1 MAPQKSRRSQAR
13 KVGQNVRKPKTK
25 RVFTYS
31 QSENKEAPS
40 ISTNIEE
47 SPSSP
52 TSLLDTRP
60 RFLYSISL
68 NNLVRLDWEHRQE
81 LLPHGPGATKLEH
94 LGFKGRIYDI
104 ESLEPVASGNKF
116 VYLHPEKRYY
126 VVPIYE
132 EGQPHDTPQRF
143 LLVRNQDSIL
153 DVGPHICVIG
163 PSDASPNNEPFAYLH
178 IIGGEDENLWTSPLS
193 VTMGVV
199 EAVLTATTPET
210 SVFPSSAPL
219 DEDLLSCIDVLA
231 IAQSSRPNAAKDFD
245 AAHNKFLEYVQKH
258 YGLDNIPIIIGQ
270 TQFDPTLGHSAATI
284 ANNPALPDDVIVSV
298 LRDGYRR
305 DQKVVREAYV
315 VVNKRDARASVI
327 PSHSA
332 MQTVPPLPPEQSSP
346 DGSVQPG
353 YSPIEELL
361 LSIDALSVNQSGV
374 AESDNSLEAA
384 RQKLLAFLRQNY
396 QLEVIPITLHKTIF
410 DPMLGHY
417 AIGTSYNPA
426 APDGVITRVTKEG
439 YTHNGAVVREAHV
452 VVNRAT
458 ALRKIETIPS
468 GHYLRLEVATPPFAS
483 LGYFSERAIESLQ
496 AVDAIYSIMAVI
508 RFGNAETIRQ
518 LTTSL
523 KHSPDWFDNPVNA
536 QKFLTA
542 VSIEP
547 LRILSLHYGS
557 PIEIIWKVIES
568 AKDLPKHIVNLIDN
582 YRRREHIV
590 VTDKYDEWGRR
601 NQNMESDL
609 ELIEKILALKEKLRN
624 AELTIEEYA
633 IIYRVLYKQL
643 KRISFTPD
651 FLEQDPT
658 TVYP

>member
-1 MAPQKSRRSQAR
+1 
-13 KVGQNVRKPKTK
+13 VRI
-25 RVFTYS
+25 RDD
-31 QSENKEAPS
+31 KE
-40 ISTNIEE
+40 
-47 SPSSP
+47 
-52 TSLLDTRP
+52 
-60 RFLYSISL
+60 
-68 NNLVRLDWEHRQE
+68 
-81 LLPHGPGATKLEH
+81 
-94 LGFKGRIYDI
+94 
-104 ESLEPVASGNKF
+104 EP
-116 VYLHPEKRYY
+116 
-126 VVPIYE
+126 
-132 EGQPHDTPQRF
+132 
-143 LLVRNQDSIL
+143 
-153 DVGPHICVIG
+153 GPHIFVIE
-163 PSDASPNNEPFAYLH
+163 PLQPPAPDDPFAHLH
-178 IIGGEDENLWTSPLS
+178 IVGGEDDSEAIIPAQRTS
-193 VTMGVV
+193 GVV
-199 EAVLTATTPET
+199 VAVLTVTETTLGQPAESPTATSSQPTTP
-210 SVFPSSAPL
+210 SASSDTAPL
-219 DEDLLSCIDVLA
+219 DEDLLSCIDILA
-231 IAQSSRPNAAKDFD
+231 IAQSSRPDAARDFS
-245 AAHNKFLEYVQKH
+245 AAHNKFLGYVQNR
-258 YGLDNIPIIIGQ
+258 YGLENIPIILEQ
-270 TQFDPTLGHSAATI
+270 TMFDPASGHNAATTV
-284 ANNPALPDDVIVSV
+284 NNPALPDGVIAGV

-315 VVNKRDARASVI
+315 VVNKRDARAAVI

-332 MQTVPPLPPEQSSP
+332 MQIVPPLPPEQSSP

-374 AESDNSLEAA
+374 AESENSLEAA

-458 ALRKIETIPS
+458 ALRKIEIIPS
-468 GHYLRLEVATPPFAS
+468 GHYLRLEVATPSFAS

-518 LTTSL
+518 LTASL

-568 AKDLPKHIVNLIDN
+568 AKDLPKHIVKLIDN

-590 VTDKYDEWGRR
+590 VMDKYDEWERR
-601 NQNMESDL
+601 DQNMESDL
-609 ELIEKILALKEKLRN
+609 ELIEEILALKEKLRN

-633 IIYRVLYKQL
+633 IIYRVLHKQL

-651 FLEQDPT
+651 FLEQDTT